1 MLSCCGAHLMASFE
15 MLEPCA
21 LAYSAACLHAAFTSS
36 GAGCHSGGP
45 WRQRILSKGRIHT
58 VPAQCCTLM
67 GCMQRFGDAFI
78 ELMLLLQYETPVKKG
93 GGRQSLKPQIKDLA
107 LAGAAE
113 ERCAQGN
120 ACSVRSP
127 C

>member
-1 MLSCCGAHLMASFE
+1 MLSCCRAHLMASFE

-78 ELMLLLQYETPVKKG
+78 ELMLLLQYRDTSKEGRWASVFEATNQGSSFGWRSRRKDVRKGMPV
-93 GGRQSLKPQIKDLA
+93 L
-107 LAGAAE
+107 
-113 ERCAQGN
+113 
-120 ACSVRSP
+120 
-127 C
+127 